1 MLMRQTF
8 NMSQYINTTA
18 NKPKRLVSTVCL
30 VAALLLSVTSTHVVK
45 AQTLTGEPEQQKQQ
59 EQQKQAKDKSKSKSN
74 QLPSHLSEKFYRQA
88 LYFYFQNKPEEAL
101 NQLNTNK
108 EYFANTPAHE
118 SLFRVGLQISQ
129 GLHQN
134 AQTLLNELLETDEHS
149 LEDSFTTSDTATDAD
164 TVTDTTTESAKHHL
178 KTETLQTIVL
188 LQLAE
193 QQIAQ
198 QNLPNAQHILAKIN
212 KLPEGY
218 LAQHYL
224 TQYYIMQQLI
234 AWPEQPVIEN
244 LSLNNNSKTQLQNL
258 LNKTV
263 NNNIANITTL
273 QNNSF
278 DNKVPYIVL
287 NQALSAM
294 EQKQY
299 AVAEEKLKR
308 VQQYTWPIAQEGFW
322 QQLFSSEAAN
332 EATASEKTNTKQ
344 IEQNGI
350 KHYAQLLLAQLYIEQ
365 GLFQQGY
372 DQLESFP
379 KNTPFTEQAL
389 FLFGYTAFKLQQ
401 FNASEVILNT
411 LIKQYP
417 YANFTQQAWALSAE
431 QYTAQQQLNKA
442 LNRYLHIETYYQ
454 NKQKTLATF
463 SATVAEQTDLLAFYQ
478 LPNSAKRKVVS
489 KDTDHTLWVNAS
501 LNFGNTPVLYQ
512 QLQSVEN
519 LVKQLTAQQS
529 KSYWLANT
537 IALNTTRQ
545 NNIRTQQ
552 ENTQYAT
559 LLKQLA
565 VKKAELSS
573 LLTQAKQLGNGEL
586 FASETEKLQLTRIT
600 NSHNALALITR
611 SQKAILDN
619 EPAVQ
624 KATQSTGLNEAQKR
638 KIKNYNTTEYQQR
651 LARVQGVLA
660 WQLKQQFSERYWQTQ
675 QALNTVDT
683 LYDKTLQQHNKVE
696 ALLNVSN
703 TQEKGSLSQITAK
716 HTQLNQHIAALLEKT
731 AQIKAEINQQ
741 LLTQSTQFIEQ
752 EQAKINQFLLFNQRA
767 MANVIEQL
775 NAMSMP
781 SQEPSEAL
789 NQYSSEEPNQEANQ
803 KISQS
808 FSQKGAFN
816 DTL

>member
-1 MLMRQTF
+1 MLIRQTF

-18 NKPKRLVSTVCL
+18 NKPRLVSTVCL
-30 VAALLLSVTSTHVVK
+30 VATLLLSVTSTHVVK
-45 AQTLTGEPEQQKQQ
+45 AQTLAGELEQQKQQ
-59 EQQKQAKDKSKSKSN
+59 EQQKQAKGKSN

-108 EYFANTPAHE
+108 EYFANTPTHE

-134 AQTLLNELLETDEHS
+134 AQTLLNELLEADEHS
-149 LEDSFTTSDTATDAD
+149 LEDSYTTSDTI
-164 TVTDTTTESAKHHL
+164 TESAKHHL

-234 AWPEQPVIEN
+234 AWPEQPVIESF
-244 LSLNNNSKTQLQNL
+244 SLNNNSKTQLQNL
-258 LNKTV
+258 INKTV
-263 NNNIANITTL
+263 NNNTANITTL
-273 QNNSF
+273 QNNRF

-372 DQLESFP
+372 DQLESFS

-454 NKQKTLATF
+454 NKQKTLTTF
-463 SATVAEQTDLLAFYQ
+463 AATVAEQTDLLAFYQ
-478 LPNSAKRKVVS
+478 LPNKHQQNNST
-489 KDTDHTLWVNAS
+489 TDHTLWVNAS

-565 VKKAELSS
+565 VKKAELSN

-586 FASETEKLQLTRIT
+586 FASETEKLQLTRIA
-600 NSHNALALITR
+600 NSHNALSFITR
-611 SQKAILDN
+611 TQKAILDN

-624 KATQSTGLNEAQKR
+624 KATQNTGLNEAQKR

-703 TQEKGSLSQITAK
+703 TQEKGSLSQIIAK

-781 SQEPSEAL
+781 SQESSQEPSEAL
-789 NQYSSEEPNQEANQ
+789 NQYPNQEVNQ